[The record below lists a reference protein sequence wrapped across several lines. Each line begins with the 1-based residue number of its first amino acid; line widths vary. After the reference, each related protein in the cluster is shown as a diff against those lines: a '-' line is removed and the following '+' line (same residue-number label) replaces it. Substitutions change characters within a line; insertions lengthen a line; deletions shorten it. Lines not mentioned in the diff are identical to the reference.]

1 MVWQN
6 LLLRRVAYF
15 DLQVLKSKLSVKIGI
30 LFMKQSFLEKRIDG
44 AKMIEQ
50 VCQRAL
56 SEIGS
61 QVNQMKTDGSQNKA
75 GNLLQELIET
85 LRQENVLELFFSS
98 KLIHEQ
104 LVIKSAGVLK
114 LLLKKQA
121 ISDEELELLWTNCQ
135 KHISTALELT
145 KVLI

>member
-1 MVWQN
+1 
-6 LLLRRVAYF
+6 
-15 DLQVLKSKLSVKIGI
+15 
-30 LFMKQSFLEKRIDG
+30 MKQSFLEKRIDG

>member
-1 MVWQN
+1 M
-6 LLLRRVAYF
+6 RRVAYF

-61 QVNQMKTDGSQNKA
+61 QVNQMKADGSQNKA

-121 ISDEELELLWTNCQ
+121 ISDEELELLWNNCQ

>member
-1 MVWQN
+1 
-6 LLLRRVAYF
+6 LRRVAYF

-61 QVNQMKTDGSQNKA
+61 QVNQMKADGSQNKA

-121 ISDEELELLWTNCQ
+121 ISDEELELLWNNCQ
-135 KHISTALELT
+135 KHILTALELT

>member
-1 MVWQN
+1 M
-6 LLLRRVAYF
+6 LLRRVAYF

-61 QVNQMKTDGSQNKA
+61 QVNQMKADGSQNKA

-121 ISDEELELLWTNCQ
+121 ISDEELELLWNNCQ

>member
-1 MVWQN
+1 M
-6 LLLRRVAYF
+6 RRVAYF

-61 QVNQMKTDGSQNKA
+61 QVNQMKADGSQNKA

-121 ISDEELELLWTNCQ
+121 ISDEELELLWNNCQ
-135 KHISTALELT
+135 KHILTALELT